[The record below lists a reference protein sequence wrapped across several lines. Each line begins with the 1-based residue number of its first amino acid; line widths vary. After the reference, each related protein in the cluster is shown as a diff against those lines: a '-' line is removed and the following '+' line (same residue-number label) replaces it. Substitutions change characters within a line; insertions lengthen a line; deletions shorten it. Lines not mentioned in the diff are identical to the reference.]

1 MNSAEVIKF
10 AEENECKFV
19 DLKFIDLPGTWLT
32 SMSYQA

>member
-10 AEENECKFV
+10 AKEKECKFV
-19 DLKFIDLPGTWLT
+19 DLKFIDLPGTCLT